1 MWLRPRRRSRASD
14 AAPELTVLSMESH
27 KRASDKGHADSA
39 LCAAWAGRSLGDQ
52 LRGVATFQRAARLS
66 GGELVRAW
74 LPCLLTLDVPRRNPE
89 IRIGPCRKVTAS
101 ALPARACLQ
110 VPAIAPRQ
118 PDLPPGTATAP
129 PVSLFNRHQD
139 QPRPACHLRTIDAAE
154 YRKPTSTTTVR

>member
-1 MWLRPRRRSRASD
+1 MRCLGRP
-14 AAPELTVLSMESH
+14 V
-27 KRASDKGHADSA
+27 
-39 LCAAWAGRSLGDQ
+39 AGRPIT
-52 LRGVATFQRAARLS
+52 RGSYLQRAARLS

-74 LPCLLTLDVPRRNPE
+74 LPGLLTLDVPRRNPE
-89 IRIGPCRKVTAS
+89 IRTGPCRKVTAS

-118 PDLPPGTATAP
+118 PDLPPGTATPP

-154 YRKPTSTTTVR
+154 YPKSTSTTTVRRS